1 MNDTSLF
8 TLENNRQQLYKYYG
22 VDSDSIKKFMSS
34 VATVS
39 EEEAN
44 ALGKELFELI
54 SKKGYNDSDG
64 KAVALIKRG
73 ANVEFK
79 NDKKGDYALLVCA
92 RKGYIE
98 TFKVLIKRGANVNQ
112 VNNYFTT
119 ALMAAARHGRLDMV
133 KILLLFGADI
143 NARCLDGDN
152 ALFSAKRHGQK
163 ACFDELLKANAILT
177 TKNLANDTFLD
188 VEGDVSFDTK
198 FLESRF
204 RETVISVKEEDATEL
219 LDEAKQKVKSIFPY

>member
-22 VDSDSIKKFMSS
+22 VDSDSIKEFMSS

-98 TFKVLIKRGANVNQ
+98 TFKALIKRGANVNQ

>member
-22 VDSDSIKKFMSS
+22 VDSDSIKEFMSS

>member
-22 VDSDSIKKFMSS
+22 VDSDNIKEFMSS

>member
-22 VDSDSIKKFMSS
+22 VDSDSIKEFMSS

-64 KAVALIKRG
+64 KAVAIIKRG

>member
-22 VDSDSIKKFMSS
+22 VDSDSIKEFMSS

-39 EEEAN
+39 EAEAN

-98 TFKVLIKRGANVNQ
+98 TFKALIKRGANVNQ

-204 RETVISVKEEDATEL
+204 RETVASVREEDATEL

>member
-22 VDSDSIKKFMSS
+22 VDSDSIKEFMSS

-73 ANVEFK
+73 ANVEYK

-98 TFKVLIKRGANVNQ
+98 TFKALIKRGANVNQ

-204 RETVISVKEEDATEL
+204 RETVASVREEDATEL

>member
-1 MNDTSLF
+1 MNDTNLF

-22 VDSDSIKKFMSS
+22 VDSDSIKEFMSS

-64 KAVALIKRG
+64 KAVALIKIG

-98 TFKVLIKRGANVNQ
+98 TFKALIKRGANVNQ